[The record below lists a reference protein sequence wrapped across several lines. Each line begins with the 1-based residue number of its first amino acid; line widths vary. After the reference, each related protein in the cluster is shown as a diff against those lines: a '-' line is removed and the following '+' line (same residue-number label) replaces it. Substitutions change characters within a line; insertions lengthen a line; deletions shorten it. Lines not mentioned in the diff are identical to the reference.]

1 MAQSPTRLYE
11 GLFLVSQ
18 GAAGSDFA
26 GVVNH
31 IKEVLARAEA
41 EVLMLTKWDERRL
54 AYDIKV
60 AKRGTYFLAL
70 FNVRATQIAN
80 IERDCNLSETIV
92 RALILRGDHIGE
104 AELEEY
110 MKSTPVDQDAALRG
124 PDEEKTTQ
132 SEEAPATET
141 AEKTEKTEKADEV
154 TASETPA
161 VETPAAEEAPATKEE
176 VVTEETAEKAE

>member
-26 GVVNH
+26 GVVDH

-70 FNVRATQIAN
+70 FNARSTQIAN

-110 MKSTPVDQDAALRG
+110 MKSTPAEQDAALRAAAEKEAAEKEAAAG
-124 PDEEKTTQ
+124 EEAATEATAT
-132 SEEAPATET
+132 EEAPAVE
-141 AEKTEKTEKADEV
+141 AEA
-154 TASETPA
+154 TPA
-161 VETPAAEEAPATKEE
+161 TPEVAAEEVVEE
-176 VVTEETAEKAE
+176 KAAEKAE